1 MRFSAMVA
9 GAAMLVAACGGSK
22 GGEAAPKAEAPST
35 AAATPPAAAGTGNTV
50 TIEMVT
56 TGANAF
62 KFVPENVVIKAGD
75 VVVFKGV
82 SGSGHDVAFDKDSI
96 PPGAAAF
103 LTAAVKGGPQD
114 MATDMIT
121 DGSSVSVSFAG
132 APVGKY
138 KIYCIPHL
146 AMGMKGTITV
156 Q

>member
-9 GAAMLVAACGGSK
+9 GAALFVAACGGSK
-22 GGEAAPKAEAPST
+22 DGAPKAEAPST

-56 TGANAF
+56 GTAANTF
-62 KFVPENVVIKAGD
+62 KFVPENVIIKAGD

-82 SGSGHDVAFDKDSI
+82 TGSAHDVAFDKDSI

-114 MATDMIT
+114 MSTEMIS

-132 APVGKY
+132 APAGKY
-138 KIYCIPHL
+138 KIYCIPHQ
-146 AMGMKGTITV
+146 AMGMKGSITV